1 MNELEELREQAR
13 KDRAVELSKRKELY
27 RYARGKGF
35 SGIESRI
42 LSGTSKEKI
51 NRLSLFL

>member
-1 MNELEELREQAR
+1 MNELEKLREQAR
-13 KDRAVELSKRKELY
+13 KDVERDKAKGKELY
-27 RYARGKGF
+27 RYARDKGF
-35 SGIESRI
+35 NYAEARR

>member
-35 SGIESRI
+35 TSIEARI
-42 LSGTSKEKI
+42 LSATNKEKI
-51 NRLSLFL
+51 NRLSLLL